1 MENEKTLVT
10 LLKTIDGREVNLTD
24 YLADHPALV
33 IGADKRAG
41 LQVIGAGV
49 EAAHAVVTRRGSNYL
64 IAPRVPAA
72 KVLLNGQRIN
82 MPTRL
87 DVGDT
92 VQLGFQSLTV
102 AQSEVSALP
111 RVGTVL
117 LPAIVNGRSVA
128 LQSTTAPNGI
138 SAAATAAIPA
148 LDRPREIYF
157 PRHEVSSGMSL
168 SALLSGIITVL
179 VVAVVIGYGLV
190 TSGPISA
197 TDLTSQ
203 FAYKDGHIT
212 VVMFDAD
219 W

>member
-10 LLKTIDGREVNLTD
+10 LLKTVDGREVNLTE

-41 LQVIGAGV
+41 LQVMGAGV
-49 EAAHAVVTRRGSNYL
+49 EAAHAVVTRRGSNFL
-64 IAPRVPAA
+64 ISPRVPAA
-72 KVLLNGQRIN
+72 RVLLNGQRIN
-82 MPTRL
+82 LPTRL
-87 DVGDT
+87 NVGDT

-102 AQSEVSALP
+102 AQSEVSAVA
-111 RVGTVL
+111 RVGTVM
-117 LPAIVNGRSVA
+117 LPAIVNGRSLA
-128 LQSTTAPNGI
+128 LQSPITASTSMN
-138 SAAATAAIPA
+138 AVATA

-157 PRHEVSSGMSL
+157 PRQKVSGGMSL

-190 TSGPISA
+190 TSGPASA
-197 TDLTSQ
+197 TDITSQ